1 MPSQKSIAVE
11 PKRARGRA
19 RVEAIVAAASRLFA
33 EQGYDRATMT
43 EIAARSSTAI
53 GSLYRFF
60 PTKEALGEAL
70 LQRFLDRLGAAFD
83 EVAARAAGLGP
94 RPLADALLQAFRDST
109 ADALRAGTLAV
120 LEGRGDDV
128 DELRRSSLARR
139 RKQVARIL
147 RIANTALPP
156 AEAQARAVVIVY
168 LLKGE
173 DTLAQEE
180 PAVAGRIAGE
190 LRRLL
195 THCVAEALRARPE
208 RTT

>member
-1 MPSQKSIAVE
+1 MSSQKSTAVK

-19 RVEAIVAAASRLFA
+19 RVEAILVTASRVFA

-70 LQRFLDRLGAAFD
+70 LQRFIERLAAAFD
-83 EVAARAAGLGP
+83 EVADRAAGLAP
-94 RPLADALLQAFRDST
+94 RALADALIQAFRGST
-109 ADALRAGTLAV
+109 SDDLRAGIVAV
-120 LEGRGDDV
+120 LEGRGDV
-128 DELRRSSLARR
+128 DQLRRDFRARR

-147 RIANTALPP
+147 RIANASIDPKD
-156 AEAQARAVVIVY
+156 AQARAAVIVY

-180 PAVAGRIAGE
+180 PTASRRVVTE
-190 LRRLL
+190 LRRLV
-195 THCVAEALRARPE
+195 TYYVAEALRAPAS
-208 RTT
+208 

>member
-1 MPSQKSIAVE
+1 MPSQKSTAVE

-19 RVEAIVAAASRLFA
+19 RVEAILVAASQVFA

-60 PTKEALGEAL
+60 PTKETLGEAL
-70 LQRFLDRLGAAFD
+70 LQRFFERFAAAFD
-83 EVAARAAGLGP
+83 EVADHAAELAP
-94 RPLADALLQAFRDST
+94 SALADALIHAFRGST
-109 ADALRAGTLAV
+109 SYDLRAGIAAV
-120 LEGRGDDV
+120 LEGRGDV
-128 DELRRSSLARR
+128 DQLRRDFRARR

-147 RIANTALPP
+147 RIANTSIDP
-156 AEAQARAVVIVY
+156 ADAQARAAVIVY

-180 PAVAGRIAGE
+180 PTASRRVIAE
-190 LRRLL
+190 LRRLV
-195 THCVAEALRARPE
+195 TYYVAEALRAPAS
-208 RTT
+208 

>member
-1 MPSQKSIAVE
+1 MPSQKSSAVE

-19 RVEAIVAAASRLFA
+19 RVEAILVAASRVFA

-70 LQRFLDRLGAAFD
+70 LQRFLEHFAAAFD
-83 EVAARAAGLGP
+83 EVADRALGLAPRALGDALVHAFRGSTPPDFRAAI
-94 RPLADALLQAFRDST
+94 A
-109 ADALRAGTLAV
+109 AV
-120 LEGRGDDV
+120 LEARGDV
-128 DELRRSSLARR
+128 DQLRRDFRARR

-147 RIANTALPP
+147 RIANPSIDP
-156 AEAQARAVVIVY
+156 KDAQARAAVIVY

-180 PAVAGRIAGE
+180 PTAGRRVVAE
-190 LRRLL
+190 LRRLV
-195 THCVAEALRARPE
+195 TYYVAEALRAPAS
-208 RTT
+208 